1 MIPLALFALLFPE
14 KLVDAV
20 MAEIERMT
28 NLSLPKPKTAEAL
41 ANRFVRSMSDLC
53 RWI

>member
-1 MIPLALFALLFPE
+1 VIPLALFALLFPE

-28 NLSLPKPKTAEAL
+28 NLLYRNPKQL
-41 ANRFVRSMSDLC
+41 RRSRIGLSDQ
-53 RWI
+53 

>member
-1 MIPLALFALLFPE
+1 LRTWRSCDPLALFALLFPE

-28 NLSLPKPKTAEAL
+28 NFSLPQTQ
-41 ANRFVRSMSDLC
+41 NS
-53 RWI
+53 